1 LDVLKHSFELA
12 PGTGSER
19 MYFYRPAMR
28 RAGPKL
34 VKPKTRKRSP
44 SVSRSGSIDADME
57 DALGEVIDCAERPM
71 FLHLE
76 CSFQKPLTQPAD
88 LERAHLKSSVTF
100 PVSDIPVSYVYQEKD
115 ARPSDYAPSSI
126 GFDSRPVDSADGT
139 VAILHLVVSTLPMAE
154 DYAGP
159 TLKTIDSESK
169 ISIDNNPLTGPRSLQ
184 HIFPSLDTTQVEA
197 IADAEARLEWLV
209 KEEIM
214 HGLLNMTPVTVDML
228 NLVETQLKTKSNFV
242 TFPTAMTL
250 PLTFVKKR
258 RGHEIFMQEL
268 ARADMQP
275 YELHQVG
282 SYFYLTEGADDVDEN
297 AGAEC
302 CENHEAAQSMAFDA
316 DHGSEANQVG
326 QIEDLPSLSS
336 SLSKDSTLPPSDD
349 LCHGLGIVILPTP
362 KPAHDSSSSRKNHE
376 NGGASRRK
384 REFWLILVPKDA
396 YVQVYFFS
404 KSLSEEAC
412 NTILNCVRK
421 AVDELCVKVN
431 QLTLLQS
438 LNETRNCSKYLV
450 PNDSADPNADSESGS
465 DSDMI
470 SQDDDD
476 DQDAL
481 VTGGS
486 RPKGDGL
493 SPRKF
498 NPGEFACPMVYRV
511 AWPLHWRVKPGQAT
525 KSVAHLVLYPFAVQN
540 RKNFFVV
547 ESQDDHDES
556 KKIVVFLRLSEV
568 EVQAHPEQ
576 DATFG
581 PDESRGSHLAVGKG
595 DDSSTLVSSSNQTLD
610 DAGSHANSPRPS
622 PTASPGSRT
631 PAPPAIKTDT
641 RELVIEVYGV
651 EPPGKQVTVD
661 LFSLLESKFYNSVVL
676 SVVSTFLSRN
686 STLKLTQAVRPLSMS
701 ITKIN
706 SCCDQDFKDA
716 IMPSSK

>member
-1 LDVLKHSFELA
+1 
-12 PGTGSER
+12 
-19 MYFYRPAMR
+19 MYFYRPAVR

-57 DALGEVIDCAERPM
+57 DALGEVIECAERPM

-100 PVSDIPVSYVYQEKD
+100 PVPDIPVSYVYQEKD
-115 ARPSDYAPSSI
+115 AHPSDYAPSNI
-126 GFDSRPVDSADGT
+126 GFDSRPVDSVDGT

-184 HIFPSLDTTQVEA
+184 HIFPSLDATQVEA

-214 HGLLNMTPVTVDML
+214 HGLLNMTPVTVDIL

-275 YELHQVG
+275 YELYQVG
-282 SYFYLTEGADDVDEN
+282 SYFYLTEGAAEN
-297 AGAEC
+297 AGAEYS
-302 CENHEAAQSMAFDA
+302 ENREATPPIAFEEE
-316 DHGSEANQVG
+316 DHDSEANQVI

-336 SLSKDSTLPPSDD
+336 SLTKDSTLPPSDD

-362 KPAHDSSSSRKNHE
+362 KPAHDSSSSRKSHE
-376 NGGASRRK
+376 NGGATRRK
-384 REFWLILVPKDA
+384 REFWLILVPKDS

-404 KSLSEEAC
+404 KSLSEETC

-450 PNDSADPNADSESGS
+450 PNDSADPDADSESGS
-465 DSDMI
+465 DSDII

-476 DQDAL
+476 DQDML

-486 RPKGDGL
+486 RPRDDGL

-498 NPGEFACPMVYRV
+498 KPGEFACPLVYRV

-556 KKIVVFLRLSEV
+556 KKIVVFLRLNEV

-576 DATFG
+576 DAIQG
-581 PDESRGSHLAVGKG
+581 LDDSRGSHLAVSKG
-595 DDSSTLVSSSNQTLD
+595 DDSSTLVSSSNQNLE

-686 STLKLTQAVRPLSMS
+686 STLKLSQAVSVPLMNVME
-701 ITKIN
+701 TNKMLWPR
-706 SCCDQDFKDA
+706 F
-716 IMPSSK
+716 